1 MGQHPVV
8 LTAMH
13 DAIDCAGAGAGGTR
27 NVSGTSHYHVMLER
41 EIADLHDKEAAL
53 LFTSGY
59 VANESAI
66 GTLGSQ
72 IPGCLIFSDAHNHA
86 SMIKESAIVLPK
98 SASLGTTMQGISS
111 VSWRRRI
118 LDARSSSA
126 LNRFSSMDGDIAPIS
141 ELCYVMSQ
149 NVTVR

>member
-86 SMIKESAIVLPK
+86 SMIKGIRNSSAEKCLF
-98 SASLGTTMQGISS
+98 
-111 VSWRRRI
+111 RHN
-118 LDARSSSA
+118 DARDPECKLAAADPGRPKLVCFESVQFHGWRYRA
-126 LNRFSSMDGDIAPIS
+126 D
-141 ELCYVMSQ
+141 
-149 NVTVR
+149 